1 MYVVNRIK
9 SKSVAEMYER
19 PIISVVIFAASI
31 LGLQGQSL
39 ESLVQDAVTSA
50 FSRRGENEI
59 PDNSSNFVPL
69 PFGE

>member
-1 MYVVNRIK
+1 
-9 SKSVAEMYER
+9 MYER
-19 PIISVVIFAASI
+19 AIISVLILAASI

-50 FSRRGENEI
+50 FSRPEENESQGL
-59 PDNSSNFVPL
+59 NRNFAAF